1 MNNEE
6 FLTMLA
12 ETTRTIRHPII
23 QDSLNKQFGNDRVAG
38 TDKELIALDFR
49 TISAPHFERWVTDIR
64 DFKKGRHRKGDVEYD
79 YFDFDWR
86 LINDRL
92 FVTIKI
98 SILDNHDSAND
109 AFQNHTTETAPTVL
123 GSRASHAWRPC
134 KKSIGTICTRTA
146 ISTLFVYKNVFV
158 QIRAIPA
165 LPENSLLRDIL
176 GDWTDEALIPK
187 SPNGDPW
194 DMVIAE
200 WVYDIL
206 KTAPCFRTFPAEPRS
221 R

>member
-6 FLTMLA
+6 FLSMLA
-12 ETTRTIRHPII
+12 ETTKTIRNPIV
-23 QDSLNKQFGNDRVAG
+23 QDSLNKQFGNDKSANV
-38 TDKELIALDFR
+38 DKELIALDFR
-49 TISAPHFERWVTDIR
+49 TIRAPHFERWVTDNR
-64 DFKKGRHRKGDVEYD
+64 DFQKGRYQKGDVEYD
-79 YFDFDWR
+79 HFDFDWR
-86 LINDRL
+86 LINDCL

-98 SILDNHDSAND
+98 RILDNHGSAHD
-109 AFQNHTTETAPTVL
+109 VFQDHTTEIAPSVS
-123 GSRASHAWRPC
+123 GSSASYAWRPC
-134 KKSIGTICTRTA
+134 KKNIGTACTRTA

-158 QIRAIPA
+158 QVRAVPTLPA
-165 LPENSLLRDIL
+165 NSLLRDIL

-200 WVYDIL
+200 WVYGIL
-206 KTAPCFRTFPAEPRS
+206 KTAPCFKIFPAEPKS